1 MSESKDREIKDLEK
15 EKLRL
20 EIRALSS
27 WRKWVPVLAP
37 VITVVG
43 TGVIL
48 WLSNFFEASAIQLQ
62 NRKDSLNY
70 AIQQHQSTLD
80 SFKRKNG
87 LMKDS
92 VSLMKDSISSVKAS
106 TSLMKDSILFLTNK
120 YDRVSK
126 NYSRS
131 VQELEGLQATIGRTH
146 DTLNA
151 VQSKLLYWDDIHSTD
166 LKGLTQ
172 SNGTLKNENLALKE
186 KFKLLEGNFHRAD
199 SVLKSWN
206 SKYKIGFPVDSMYYN
221 Y

>member
-92 VSLMKDSISSVKAS
+92 VSLMKDSISVNTRPKTPMLGQCIEVA
-106 TSLMKDSILFLTNK
+106 LPWLEPCQCFLFL
-120 YDRVSK
+120 V
-126 NYSRS
+126 
-131 VQELEGLQATIGRTH
+131 IG
-146 DTLNA
+146 A
-151 VQSKLLYWDDIHSTD
+151 S
-166 LKGLTQ
+166 G
-172 SNGTLKNENLALKE
+172 
-186 KFKLLEGNFHRAD
+186 
-199 SVLKSWN
+199 
-206 SKYKIGFPVDSMYYN
+206 
-221 Y
+221 